1 MLPVA
6 LLAGEYL
13 LLTFLV
19 DLSGRRFASRGVD
32 LLRLAVPIAIGTAA
46 AGWLVARPRKAHR
59 DPVQGDAAP
68 DWRPW
73 TGIAGNL
80 AAFAL
85 AAALAWRTFVP
96 GAPDPTPASLV
107 GLVLLAAVAALF
119 AAMTA
124 GPIGWLASRARPL
137 LGALPAALGV
147 GLVAW
152 WVSVNADAT
161 WNVLS
166 SMTLRIVAAFLG
178 VSGGKVTL
186 IPAELAV
193 GLDGFEVEV
202 ARQCSGMDGIG
213 LFVLVLTIWLVLDR
227 ERLRLPLALVL
238 LAVGTVTAFVA
249 NAARIA
255 LLVWVGASGHP
266 DLAVGGLHSKLG
278 WIFLVGLALGGIALV
293 ERSPWLRRRGPAQ
306 ESPRDDG
313 GVPPETGAY
322 VGPFVAAMATA
333 LVTGIWAEGSFDPW
347 YGARILAPLAV
358 LIAVRHS
365 LPSLRPSGSWVPVLV
380 GAGVAV
386 VWVAVS
392 GREDGGLGTAVAG
405 RDAAE
410 RWAWVGFRV
419 VGSVVVIPIAE
430 ELAFRGFL
438 LPWLVS
444 PDLESVPPRGWT
456 WPSVLLSSLAF
467 GAIHESIAL
476 GTMAGLAFAFAR
488 LWRGRLGD
496 AVLAHAVANAGVALA
511 VLAGGRWDLWR

>member
-1 MLPVA
+1 
-6 LLAGEYL
+6 
-13 LLTFLV
+13 
-19 DLSGRRFASRGVD
+19 VD
-32 LLRLAVPIAIGTAA
+32 LLRLAVPIAIGTAV

-59 DPVQGDAAP
+59 NPVQGDATPA
-68 DWRPW
+68 WRPW

-80 AAFAL
+80 VAFAL

-96 GAPDPTPASLV
+96 GAPDPSPASLV

-137 LGALPAALGV
+137 MGVLPATVGV

-152 WVSVNADAT
+152 WVSVNADAA
-161 WNVLS
+161 WRVLS
-166 SMTLRIVAAFLG
+166 SVTLRIVAAFLG
-178 VSGGKVTL
+178 ASGGEVTL

-202 ARQCSGMDGIG
+202 ARHCSGMDGIG

-238 LAVGTVTAFVA
+238 LAVGAVAAFVA

-255 LLVWVGASGHP
+255 LLVWIGASGHAE
-266 DLAVGGLHSKLG
+266 LAVGGLHSKLG
-278 WIFLVGLALGGIALV
+278 WIFLVGLALGSIALV
-293 ERSPWLRRRGPAQ
+293 ERSPWLRRRGPTR

-333 LVTGIWAEGSFDPW
+333 LVTGIWAEGPFDPW
-347 YGARILAPLAV
+347 YGARILATLAV

-365 LPSLRPSGSWVPVLV
+365 LPSLRPSRSWLPVLV

-392 GREDGGLGTAVAG
+392 GREDGGLGAAVAG
-405 RDAAE
+405 RAPAE
-410 RWAWVGFRV
+410 RWAWIGFRV

-456 WPSVLLSSLAF
+456 WPAVLLSSLAF
-467 GAIHESIAL
+467 GAIHSSIAL
-476 GTMAGLAFAFAR
+476 GTVAGLAFAFAR
-488 LWRGRLGD
+488 SWRGRLGD
-496 AVLAHAVANAGVALA
+496 AVVAHAVANAGLALA